1 MDQVAQIVG
10 ALLILGAFV
19 LAQRKKLDTAS
30 TVYLLL
36 NVVGAAV
43 LAVVAAMDRDWGFL
57 MLEGVWA
64 LVSLYTLLKRFRGS
78 RPRTRTPAAS

>member
-1 MDQVAQIVG
+1 MDQIAQIVG

-19 LAQRKKLDTAS
+19 LAQRKKLDTNS

-36 NVVGAAV
+36 NVVGAAI
-43 LAVVAAMDRDWGFL
+43 LAVVAAADRDWGFL

-64 LVSLYTLLKRFRGS
+64 IVSAWGLVGARG
-78 RPRTRTPAAS
+78 TN